1 MSSLTRYRRR
11 PLALPAV
18 IAGSSVLRGA
28 HLSALVTGAVLAVV
42 TSGST
47 SPEPASQADSLAW
60 VEPGWMAEARQAE
73 EEFERALAACM
84 RDAGHPVEIHPGGA
98 VLGLPGGTAAGDAF
112 DLCAEQLHD
121 DSPLSDE
128 QLRLQYDRALD
139 TRDCLLARG
148 YTISEPPT
156 LETWLEQQ
164 RNPGPGDW
172 VPFHQAIRQM
182 RGDSA
187 AAEYAATYAACPQ
200 GGPAAFAF
208 FDG

>member
-1 MSSLTRYRRR
+1 MI
-11 PLALPAV
+11 V
-18 IAGSSVLRGA
+18 GSPVPRGV

-42 TSGST
+42 TSGCT
-47 SPEPASQADSLAW
+47 SPEATSQADGPVW
-60 VEPGWMAEARQAE
+60 VEPAWMSEARQAE
-73 EEFERALAACM
+73 DEFERALAACM

-98 VLGLPGGTAAGDAF
+98 VSGLPGGTAADDAF
-112 DLCAEQLHD
+112 DLCAEQQRD

-139 TRDCLLARG
+139 TRECLLARG
-148 YTISEPPT
+148 YTISEAPT

-164 RNPGPGDW
+164 RDPGPGDW

-182 RGDSA
+182 RGDGA

-200 GGPAAFAF
+200 DGPAALAF